1 MSRGRSRR
9 RRRMGVACV
18 CECTRTRAR
27 LTQSEKC
34 CMATVHKGTRLR
46 IYACVE
52 CVCMRACACFVF
64 LSQRQTLDRQRSY
77 TSRLCSHKVACG
89 AQEAHVQAAAVARR
103 YCNSGNSHSR
113 AQVVNTM
120 NKIRQISRKTP
131 PHARTHTHTLGGIR
145 LSSRR
150 TVDSPCGSK
159 R

>member
-9 RRRMGVACV
+9 RSRGRRMGVARV

-34 CMATVHKGTRLR
+34 CMATVHKGTRLCR
-46 IYACVE
+46 RVCRVCLYACV
-52 CVCMRACACFVF
+52 CVLCVSVTKADLGQAAQ
-64 LSQRQTLDRQRSY
+64 LHLAQ
-77 TSRLCSHKVACG
+77 SR
-89 AQEAHVQAAAVARR
+89 EAHVQAVGAARR
-103 YCNSGNSHSR
+103 YWDSGDSHSG
-113 AQVVNTM
+113 AQVVNTI
-120 NKIRQISRKTP
+120 NKIRPISRETL
-131 PHARTHTHTLGGIR
+131 PHARTHARTLGGIR